1 MSTQRWINHL
11 RVAAAA
17 ALCTV
22 AGVALAGE
30 LKLAHFMSP
39 QHPLHGGI
47 MAPLAKQV
55 EQATGGALK
64 VRIYP
69 AGELGKGPSQQYKRV
84 LDHVADITFG
94 IQGYTATQF
103 PRTMIAALPGA
114 APTSVEATRRL
125 WAVLDSQLAAEYQ
138 KVKVLGLWTND
149 LAVLVTKDKPIR
161 TLADLKGMK
170 VRAPDAIGG

>member
-69 AGELGKGPSQQYKRV
+69 AGELGRARASSTSGFS
-84 LDHVADITFG
+84 I
-94 IQGYTATQF
+94 
-103 PRTMIAALPGA
+103 MS
-114 APTSVEATRRL
+114 PTSPSASRATPQR
-125 WAVLDSQLAAEYQ
+125 SF
-138 KVKVLGLWTND
+138 
-149 LAVLVTKDKPIR
+149 
-161 TLADLKGMK
+161 
-170 VRAPDAIGG
+170 RAP